1 MSTMSYSNVII
12 KYLAFIIFTFIHK
25 ETPAQSRLEVG
36 ERINGPANIRDTV
49 SGNVLFS
56 LNDGVLIE
64 TSPAINKWVKI
75 GVYVKL
81 TGTQIEAFK
90 LEKNIPLMNEDGK
103 TIGKTINPVEI
114 SMIEEEVGYIE
125 AYTHQDNLN
134 MAFNP
139 EVQLMKILALGNYQK
154 KALEPFMKKFGFT
167 EYQEDNQLKFTQYFI
182 YESTVVDFSP
192 LDRIT
197 LLFDKQNLVGYFHTR
212 YMVVKGFKTHELVRG
227 HKLSVLETMANQD
240 VKNLKQK
247 RNAYYNSVD

>member
-1 MSTMSYSNVII
+1 MFYSNVIL
-12 KYLAFIIFTFIHK
+12 KTLTFYIFLCVLNDV
-25 ETPAQSRLEVG
+25 QSQTRLEVG
-36 ERINGPANIRDTV
+36 EKINGPANIRDTV
-49 SGNVLFS
+49 NGKILFS
-56 LNDGVLIE
+56 LNDGVIIE

-81 TGTQIEAFK
+81 TGKQIEAFK
-90 LEKNIPLMNEDGK
+90 LEKNIPLINEDGK
-103 TIGKTINPVEI
+103 TIGKTISPVEI
-114 SMIEEEVGYIE
+114 SMIEEEIGYIE
-125 AYTHQDNLN
+125 AYTHQDNIN

-167 EYQEDNQLKFTQYFI
+167 EYQEDNKLKFIQYFI

-197 LLFDKQNLVGYFHTR
+197 LLFDNQNVVGYFHTR
-212 YMVVKGFKTHELVRG
+212 NMVVKGFKTYELIRG
-227 HKLSVLETMANQD
+227 HKLSILETLPNKD
-240 VKNLKQK
+240 IKSLIQK

>member
-12 KYLAFIIFTFIHK
+12 KYLAFIIFIFIHK

-49 SGNVLFS
+49 NGIVLFS

-81 TGTQIEAFK
+81 TGKQMEAFK
-90 LEKNIPLMNEDGK
+90 LEKNIPLINEDGK
-103 TIGKTINPVEI
+103 TIGKTSSQVEI
-114 SMIEEEVGYIE
+114 TMIEEEVGYIE
-125 AYTHQDNLN
+125 AYTHQDNIN

-139 EVQLMKILALGNYQK
+139 EVQLMKILAMGNYQK
-154 KALEPFMKKFGFT
+154 KAFESYMKKFGFT
-167 EYQEDNQLKFTQYFI
+167 EYQEGNQLKFTQYFI

-212 YMVVKGFKTHELVRG
+212 NMVVKGFKTHDLVRG
-227 HKLSVLETMANQD
+227 HKLSIIETLPIKD
-240 VKNLKQK
+240 IKSLIQK

>member
-1 MSTMSYSNVII
+1 MFYSNVIL
-12 KYLAFIIFTFIHK
+12 KTLTFYIFLCALK
-25 ETPAQSRLEVG
+25 DVQSQTRLEVG

-49 SGNVLFS
+49 NGKILFS
-56 LNDGVLIE
+56 LNDGVIIE

-81 TGTQIEAFK
+81 TSKQIEAFK
-90 LEKNIPLMNEDGK
+90 LEKNISLINEIGK
-103 TIGKTINPVEI
+103 TIGKTSSQVEI
-114 SMIEEEVGYIE
+114 SMIEEEIGYIE
-125 AYTHQDNLN
+125 AYTHQDNIN

-167 EYQEDNQLKFTQYFI
+167 EYQEDNKLKFTQYFI

-197 LLFDKQNLVGYFHTR
+197 LMFDKQNVVGYFHTR
-212 YMVVKGFKTHELVRG
+212 NMVVKGFKTYELVRG
-227 HKLSVLETMANQD
+227 HKLSIIETLPIKD
-240 VKNLKQK
+240 IKSLIQK

>member
-1 MSTMSYSNVII
+1 MFYSNVILKTLTFFIFFCII
-12 KYLAFIIFTFIHK
+12 KHAGGQT
-25 ETPAQSRLEVG
+25 RLEIG

-49 SGNVLFS
+49 NGKILFS
-56 LNDGVLIE
+56 LNDGVIIE
-64 TSPAINKWVKI
+64 TSPAIKKWVKI

-81 TGTQIEAFK
+81 TGKQMEAFK
-90 LEKNIPLMNEDGK
+90 LEKDIPLMNEDGK

-125 AYTHQDNLN
+125 AYTHQDNIN
-134 MAFNP
+134 IEFNP
-139 EVQLMKILALGNYQK
+139 EVQLMKILAMGNYQK
-154 KALEPFMKKFGFT
+154 KTLEPFMKKFGFT
-167 EYQEDNQLKFTQYFI
+167 EYQEDNRLKFTQYFI

-212 YMVVKGFKTHELVRG
+212 NMVVKGFKTHDLVRG
-227 HKLSVLETMANQD
+227 HKLSVMETMANQD

>member
-1 MSTMSYSNVII
+1 MFYSNVIL
-12 KYLAFIIFTFIHK
+12 KTLTFFIFLCILK
-25 ETPAQSRLEVG
+25 DVQSQTRLEVG

-49 SGNVLFS
+49 NGKILFS
-56 LNDGVLIE
+56 LNDGVIIE

-81 TGTQIEAFK
+81 TGKQMEAFK
-90 LEKNIPLMNEDGK
+90 LEKDIPLINEDGK
-103 TIGKTINPVEI
+103 IIGKTISPVEI

-154 KALEPFMKKFGFT
+154 KAFEPFMKKFGFT
-167 EYQEDNQLKFTQYFI
+167 EYQEDNKLKFSQYFI

-197 LLFDKQNLVGYFHTR
+197 LLFDKQNVVGYFHTR
-212 YMVVKGFKTHELVRG
+212 NMVVKGFKTYELIRG
-227 HKLSVLETMANQD
+227 HKLSILETMANQD
-240 VKNLKQK
+240 IKSLIQK

>member
-1 MSTMSYSNVII
+1 MFYSNVIL
-12 KYLAFIIFTFIHK
+12 KTLTFFIFLCILK
-25 ETPAQSRLEVG
+25 DVQSQTRLEVG

-49 SGNVLFS
+49 NGKILFS
-56 LNDGVLIE
+56 LNDGVIIE

-81 TGTQIEAFK
+81 TGKQIEDFQ
-90 LEKNIPLMNEDGK
+90 LEKNISLINEYGK

-114 SMIEEEVGYIE
+114 SMTEEEIGYIE
-125 AYTHQDNLN
+125 AYTHQDNIN

-139 EVQLMKILALGNYQK
+139 EAQLMKILAMGNYQK

-212 YMVVKGFKTHELVRG
+212 NMVVKGLKTHDLVRG

-247 RNAYYNSVD
+247 RNTYYNSVD

>member
-1 MSTMSYSNVII
+1 MFYSNVIL
-12 KYLAFIIFTFIHK
+12 KTLTFYIFLCVLNDV
-25 ETPAQSRLEVG
+25 QSQTRLEVG
-36 ERINGPANIRDTV
+36 EKINGPANIRDTV
-49 SGNVLFS
+49 NGKILFS
-56 LNDGVLIE
+56 LNDGVIIE

-81 TGTQIEAFK
+81 TGKQIEAFK
-90 LEKNIPLMNEDGK
+90 LEKNIPLINEDGK
-103 TIGKTINPVEI
+103 TIGKTISPVEI
-114 SMIEEEVGYIE
+114 SMIEEEIGYIE
-125 AYTHQDNLN
+125 AYTHQDNIN

-167 EYQEDNQLKFTQYFI
+167 EYQEDNKLKFIQYFI

-197 LLFDKQNLVGYFHTR
+197 LLFDNQNVVGYFHTR
-212 YMVVKGFKTHELVRG
+212 NMVVKGFKTYELIRG
-227 HKLSVLETMANQD
+227 HKLSILETMANQD
-240 VKNLKQK
+240 IKSLIQK